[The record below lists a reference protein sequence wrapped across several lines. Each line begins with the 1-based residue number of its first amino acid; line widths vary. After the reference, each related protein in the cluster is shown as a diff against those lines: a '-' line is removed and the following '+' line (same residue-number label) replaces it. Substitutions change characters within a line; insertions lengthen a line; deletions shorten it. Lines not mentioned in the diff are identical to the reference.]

1 VFFINTAFLSLKK
14 TCSSSYHSTLD
25 KNIAKTTA
33 TVTIIAIYHNI
44 NRKRS
49 TFANSFRQEIV
60 MPESWIKVIA
70 LPDEIEICFDF
81 QARKSPSRAEQE
93 EKR

>member
-1 VFFINTAFLSLKK
+1 M
-14 TCSSSYHSTLD
+14 
-25 KNIAKTTA
+25 
-33 TVTIIAIYHNI
+33 
-44 NRKRS
+44 R
-49 TFANSFRQEIV
+49 
-60 MPESWIKVIA
+60 ESWIKVMA